1 MGTAYTFGM
10 DDCSITISKALARWL
25 RHRPDSIGLMLD
37 AHGWVDVADLLSKA
51 AVAGVAFTRDDLA
64 RVVTEND
71 KKRFTLSDDGLRIR
85 AAQGHS
91 VAVDIAAPVKKP
103 PAVLYH
109 GTVHKCM
116 EPIRK
121 KGLLPGTR
129 RDVHLSASLET
140 ADAVGR
146 RRGVAIIL
154 TIDTFPLLRDGFT
167 FRVSENDVWLISHV
181 PAKYL
186 RFP

>member
-1 MGTAYTFGM
+1 
-10 DDCSITISKALARWL
+10 
-25 RHRPDSIGLMLD
+25 MLD

-51 AVAGVAFTRDDLA
+51 AVAGFAFTRDDLS

-91 VAVDIAAPVKKP
+91 VAVDVAAPVKKP

-109 GTVHKCM
+109 GTVRKFVDS
-116 EPIRK
+116 IRK
-121 KGLLPGTR
+121 QGLLPGSR
-129 RDVHLSASLET
+129 RDVHLSATRET

-146 RRGVAIIL
+146 RRGVPVII
-154 TIDTFPLLRDGFT
+154 TIETFPMVRDGFT
-167 FRVSENDVWLISHV
+167 FRISDNGVWLVSHAPV
-181 PAKYL
+181 KYL
-186 RFP
+186 RFT